1 MEQWFALF
9 IIEHSS
15 QQEVCR
21 FESWF
26 LCGVCVSVHTS
37 VVFWGYSRF
46 FLPQYR
52 DMQIGVRFIGDS
64 NDSRC
69 EWES

>member
-26 LCGVCVSVHTS
+26 LCGVCLAHLSGFLGLLQVLPPTVQRHAD
-37 VVFWGYSRF
+37 WG
-46 FLPQYR
+46 
-52 DMQIGVRFIGDS
+52 
-64 NDSRC
+64 
-69 EWES
+69 